1 MWIRMQILIY
11 LMTRFLFKKYL
22 STGGVTAPS
31 FFMLKI
37 VTYTMYLITITDIE
51 TKNIQVH
58 RLVFDNHKE
67 CVRLAE
73 AVNQVRDPISTKK
86 NCRSVISY
94 FEDLP

>member
-1 MWIRMQILIY
+1 MIEII
-11 LMTRFLFKKYL
+11 
-22 STGGVTAPS
+22 
-31 FFMLKI
+31 
-37 VTYTMYLITITDIE
+37 TYTMFIITIRDIE
-51 TKNIQVH
+51 SMDTQVH

>member
-1 MWIRMQILIY
+1 M
-11 LMTRFLFKKYL
+11 
-22 STGGVTAPS
+22 
-31 FFMLKI
+31 
-37 VTYTMYLITITDIE
+37 YTMYLITITDIDTANVE
-51 TKNIQVH
+51 VH

-73 AVNQVRDPISTKK
+73 AVNQVRDPIVQKK

>member
-1 MWIRMQILIY
+1 MFI
-11 LMTRFLFKKYL
+11 
-22 STGGVTAPS
+22 
-31 FFMLKI
+31 
-37 VTYTMYLITITDIE
+37 ITITDIE
-51 TKNIQVH
+51 SMETQVH